1 MMPPMKQALVGV
13 AVAVAASGSFGCGGG
28 GAKDADSPPTC
39 PEGTVLNGSDC
50 LPAGTPPPSGDD
62 SSSNGSGSGSGDTSK
77 KKHHAKSDDDSSGGS
92 ASAGGGGDSTASSS
106 GSTTPYDKDEI
117 EAKMKRSAKQI
128 KANCGAATDDEGKA
142 TGPWGSL
149 KATITLGRNG
159 HVKDVSIPDPYNGKP
174 VGTCV
179 SRQLM
184 KLVYPPYAGSSD
196 STIEW
201 DFELVKPK

>member
-1 MMPPMKQALVGV
+1 MKKALFGVGSV
-13 AVAVAASGSFGCGGG
+13 ALLVACGG
-28 GAKDADSPPTC
+28 GAKQADSPPTC

-50 LPAGTPPPSGDD
+50 LPAGTPSD
-62 SSSNGSGSGSGDTSK
+62 SSAG
-77 KKHHAKSDDDSSGGS
+77 SSGGS
-92 ASAGGGGDSTASSS
+92 SSSDDAPAPKKKHKSDEDSAGSGGAGDSTASSGS
-106 GSTTPYDKDEI
+106 GSGTPYDKDEI
-117 EAKMKRSAKQI
+117 ETKMRRSAKQI
-128 KANCGAATDDEGKA
+128 KANCGSATDEEGKA
-142 TGPWGSL
+142 TGPWGTL

-184 KLVYPPYAGSSD
+184 KLIYSPFAGSTDAS
-196 STIEW
+196 IEW